1 MANMIYTVA
10 VNHDTSQ
17 FKNSDY
23 SQYCIKSW
31 RRWCHKNDIEFM
43 ILTEHDDRYKYP
55 VWNKDLIFEILK
67 ATDTEY
73 DKIGYVDSD
82 TMVHWDAPNPFD
94 MYDDEFCWVKDCA
107 NFRWTSKSIETYN
120 KFYPNQTLDIY
131 DYYNS
136 GVSFFTKEHKFIYDN
151 LQKLYKENSEAL
163 DECATKGV
171 GKVQTLLNFELQK
184 QNIKIKELP
193 PIWNMFSMHKRDL
206 LYQTLD
212 GIPIEPFGFAHNWQD
227 GDDKTPFFIKYCWI
241 WHFTGFPI
249 EERTKMMKQTWELVG
264 DKYKWNQ

>member
-1 MANMIYTVA
+1 MIYTTA
-10 VNHDTSQ
+10 VNHNTSQ
-17 FKNSDY
+17 YKNSDY

-31 RRWCHKNDIEFM
+31 ESWCKKNDIDFM
-43 ILTEHDDRYKYP
+43 VITEHDARYKYP
-55 VWNKDLIFEILK
+55 VWNKDLIFEKL
-67 ATDTEY
+67 DTEY

-94 MYDDEFCWVKDCA
+94 MYDDEFCWVKDIA
-107 NFRWTSKSIETYN
+107 NFRWVTNSIETYN

-151 LQKLYKENSEAL
+151 LQKLYKENSEEL
-163 DECATKGV
+163 DVCATKGV

-184 QNIKIKELP
+184 QNVKIKELP
-193 PIWNMFSMHKRDL
+193 PIWNMFSMHKR
-206 LYQTLD
+206 
-212 GIPIEPFGFAHNWQD
+212 EMFNHNWQD
-227 GDDKTPFFIKYCWI
+227 GEDKTPFFIKYSWI

-249 EERTKMMKQTWELVG
+249 EDRTKIMKQTWEWVG
-264 DKYKWNQ
+264 ERY

>member
-1 MANMIYTVA
+1 MANLIYTVA
-10 VNHDTSQ
+10 INHDTSQ

-23 SQYCIKSW
+23 SQYCVKSW
-31 RRWCHKNDIEFM
+31 GSWCEKNDIDF
-43 ILTEHDDRYKYP
+43 IVLTEHDARYKYP
-55 VWNKDLIFEILK
+55 VWNKDLIFEILE

-82 TMVHWDAPNPFD
+82 TMIHWDAPNPFD
-94 MYDDEFCWVKDCA
+94 MYNDEFCWVKDIA
-107 NFRWTSKSIETYN
+107 NFRWVTKSIETYN
-120 KFYPNQTLDIY
+120 KFYPTQTLDLY

-151 LQKLYKENSEAL
+151 LQKLYKENSAEL

-184 QNIKIKELP
+184 ESVKIKELP
-193 PIWNMFSMHKRDL
+193 PTWNMFSMHKR
-206 LYQTLD
+206 
-212 GIPIEPFGFAHNWQD
+212 EMFSHNWQD
-227 GDDKTPFFIKYCWI
+227 GEDKTPFFIKYSWL

-249 EERTKMMKQTWELVG
+249 EDRTDIMKQTWEMVG
-264 DKYKWNQ
+264 DRY

>member
-17 FKNSDY
+17 YKNSDY

-31 RRWCHKNDIEFM
+31 ESWCKKNDIDFM
-43 ILTEHDDRYKYP
+43 VITEHDARYKYP
-55 VWNKDLIFEILK
+55 VWNKDLIFEKL
-67 ATDTEY
+67 DTEY

-94 MYDDEFCWVKDCA
+94 MYDDEFCWVKDTA
-107 NFRWTSKSIETYN
+107 NFRWVTNSIEIYK
-120 KFYPNQTLDIY
+120 KFYPNQTLDMY

-151 LQKLYKENSEAL
+151 LQKLYKENSEEL

-184 QNIKIKELP
+184 QNVKIKELP
-193 PIWNMFSMHKRDL
+193 PIWNMFSMHKR
-206 LYQTLD
+206 
-212 GIPIEPFGFAHNWQD
+212 EMFSHNWQD
-227 GDDKTPFFIKYCWI
+227 GDDTTPFFIKYSWI

-249 EERTKMMKQTWELVG
+249 EERTKMMKQTWELVR
-264 DKYKWNQ
+264 DNYKWNQ

>member
-1 MANMIYTVA
+1 MANLIYTVA
-10 VNHDTSQ
+10 INHDTSQ

-23 SQYCIKSW
+23 SQYCVKSW
-31 RRWCHKNDIEFM
+31 GSWCEKNDIDF
-43 ILTEHDDRYKYP
+43 IVLTEHDARYKYP
-55 VWNKDLIFEILK
+55 VWNKDLIFEILE

-82 TMVHWDAPNPFD
+82 TMIHWDAPNPFD
-94 MYDDEFCWVKDCA
+94 MYNDEFCWVKDIA
-107 NFRWTSKSIETYN
+107 NFRWVTKSIETYN
-120 KFYPNQTLDIY
+120 KFYPTQTLDLY

-151 LQKLYKENSEAL
+151 LQKLYKENSAEL

-184 QNIKIKELP
+184 ESVKIKELP
-193 PIWNMFSMHKRDL
+193 PTWNMFSMHKR
-206 LYQTLD
+206 
-212 GIPIEPFGFAHNWQD
+212 EMFNHNWQD
-227 GDDKTPFFIKYCWI
+227 GEDKTPFFIKYSWL

-249 EERTKMMKQTWELVG
+249 EDRTNIMKQTWEMVE
-264 DKYKWNQ
+264 DRYQ

>member
-1 MANMIYTVA
+1 MIYTTA
-10 VNHDTSQ
+10 VNHNTSQ
-17 FKNSDY
+17 YKNSDY

-31 RRWCHKNDIEFM
+31 ESWCKKNDIDFM
-43 ILTEHDDRYKYP
+43 VITEHDARYKYP
-55 VWNKDLIFEILK
+55 VWNKDLIFEKL
-67 ATDTEY
+67 DTEY

-94 MYDDEFCWVKDCA
+94 MYDDEFCWVKDIA
-107 NFRWTSKSIETYN
+107 NFRWVTNSIETYN

-151 LQKLYKENSEAL
+151 LQKLYEENSEEL
-163 DECATKGV
+163 DVCATKGV

-184 QNIKIKELP
+184 QNVKIKELP
-193 PIWNMFSMHKRDL
+193 PIWNMFSMHKR
-206 LYQTLD
+206 
-212 GIPIEPFGFAHNWQD
+212 EMFNHNWQD
-227 GDDKTPFFIKYCWI
+227 GEDKTPFFIKYSWI

-249 EERTKMMKQTWELVG
+249 EDRTKIMKQTWEWVG
-264 DKYKWNQ
+264 ERY

>member
-1 MANMIYTVA
+1 MIYTVA

-31 RRWCHKNDIEFM
+31 ERWCKKNDIDFM
-43 ILTEHDDRYKYP
+43 VITEHDARYKYP
-55 VWNKDLIFEILK
+55 VWNKDLIFEKL
-67 ATDTEY
+67 DTEY

-82 TMVHWDAPNPFD
+82 TMIHWDAPNPFD
-94 MYDDEFCWVKDCA
+94 MYDDEFCWVKDIA
-107 NFRWTSKSIETYN
+107 NFRWVSNSIETYN

-151 LQKLYKENSEAL
+151 LQKLYKENSKEL

-184 QNIKIKELP
+184 EAVKIKELP
-193 PIWNMFSMHKRDL
+193 PTWNMFSMHKR
-206 LYQTLD
+206 
-212 GIPIEPFGFAHNWQD
+212 EMFNHNWQD
-227 GDDKTPFFIKYCWI
+227 GEDKTPFFIKYSWI

-249 EERTKMMKQTWELVG
+249 EDRTNIMKQTWEMVG
-264 DKYKWNQ
+264 DRY

>member
-1 MANMIYTVA
+1 MANMIYTTA
-10 VNHDTSQ
+10 VNHNTSQ
-17 FKNSDY
+17 YKNSDY

-31 RRWCHKNDIEFM
+31 ESWCKKNDIDFM
-43 ILTEHDDRYKYP
+43 VITEHDARYKYP
-55 VWNKDLIFEILK
+55 VWNKDLIFEKL
-67 ATDTEY
+67 DTEY

-94 MYDDEFCWVKDCA
+94 MYDDEFCWVKDIA
-107 NFRWTSKSIETYN
+107 NFRWVTNSIETYN

-151 LQKLYKENSEAL
+151 LQKLYEENSEEL
-163 DECATKGV
+163 DVCATKGV

-184 QNIKIKELP
+184 QNVKIKELP
-193 PIWNMFSMHKRDL
+193 PIWNMFSMHKR
-206 LYQTLD
+206 
-212 GIPIEPFGFAHNWQD
+212 EMFNHNWQD
-227 GDDKTPFFIKYCWI
+227 GEDKTPFFIKYSWI

-249 EERTKMMKQTWELVG
+249 EDRTKIMKQTWEWVG
-264 DKYKWNQ
+264 ERY